1 MEAAATAG
9 RGPAA
14 LPALVYEREPGAA
27 SRPLP
32 PGYRRREPEAT
43 VLHAMVREHLESFL
57 ANARAASP
65 SGAGY
70 PAFVEHELR
79 RYVDCGQLSRGFSR
93 LRCPQCGAE
102 RLVAFSCKGR
112 LCPACWGRRMADTAT
127 QLVDRVLPA
136 VPYRQWVLTFPW
148 DHTPQCTRFVSR
160 DDSLPLASVLRAL
173 ALRRAT
179 RLARR

>member
-9 RGPAA
+9 RGPAP

-32 PGYRRREPEAT
+32 AGYRRREPEHT
-43 VLHAMVREHLESFL
+43 VRNKVVREHLETFL
-57 ANARAASP
+57 AEARAHSE

-79 RYVDCGQLSRGFSR
+79 RFLDCGQLSRGFSR

-102 RLVAFSCKGR
+102 RLVAFSCKSRSCPLCFVPAYPVDLTSQSR
-112 LCPACWGRRMADTAT
+112 LSEGTA
-127 QLVDRVLPA
+127 QFAMIPVRSRA
-136 VPYRQWVLTFPW
+136 VHAAPV
-148 DHTPQCTRFVSR
+148 V
-160 DDSLPLASVLRAL
+160 
-173 ALRRAT
+173 
-179 RLARR
+179 